1 MIRSIG
7 TDIIE
12 IDRIRRLLSGSSQD
26 VREKL
31 FTKSEIDYCESKRD
45 KYASYAARFAAKEA
59 LSKALGQGMSGGLKW
74 KDIEVLRDTSGK
86 PSITLAG
93 SGRDSLGDSRV
104 HISLSHSKKHAVA
117 TVLLED

>member
-26 VREKL
+26 VRERL

-59 LSKALGQGMSGGLKW
+59 LSKALGRGINESLRW
-74 KDIEVLRDTSGK
+74 RDIEVLRDTSGK
-86 PSITLAG
+86 PSIKLE
-93 SGRDSLGDSRV
+93 GRGRESLGDCRV
-104 HISLSHSKKHAVA
+104 HISLSHSKRHAVA

>member
-74 KDIEVLRDTSGK
+74 RDIEVLRDNSGK